1 MRLAALLS
9 ILVLALAA
17 PLAMAQER
25 APAERQVLLDL
36 AYTLGEA
43 HALRQACEGEGD
55 QYWRDRMARLIEVEA
70 ADEGFTAQLQGKFN
84 AGYNGRQAEFPTCT
98 PESRKA
104 LAATAQHGQGLADKM
119 SQVTHSVHPKAS
131 DDPGAAPPEPNADAG
146 AAPH

>member
-1 MRLAALLS
+1 MRLVALLS
-9 ILVLALAA
+9 VLVLALAA
-17 PLAMAQER
+17 PLALAQDR

-70 ADEGFTAQLQGKFN
+70 ADEGFTAQLQSKFN
-84 AGYNGRQAEFPTCT
+84 AGYNGRQVEFPTCT

-104 LAATAQHGQGLADKM
+104 LAATAQRGQGLADKM
-119 SQVTHSVHPKAS
+119 SQVTHSVHPKAPE
-131 DDPGAAPPEPNADAG
+131 DPGAVPAEPNAVPGDT
-146 AAPH
+146 PH